1 MERHRPVMPAEVLEL
16 LSPERGGVIVDG
28 TLGMGG
34 HTELILRSSPHVRVL
49 GLDRDLESLELA
61 RDRLRP
67 FGERFEGVH
76 ADYRDIARVCI
87 ERGLT
92 GVAGILVDLG
102 ISSWQLETPARGFS
116 FRAGERSGTTVNG
129 AVNGAVNSEDGGAP
143 LDMRMDRSTGPT
155 AADLVND
162 LSEPELA
169 DLIYRFGEERAAR
182 RIARLLVVER
192 SVAPILTTARLAALV
207 IRAVNQRGHWK
218 IHPATKTF
226 QALRIAVNRELDGL
240 DDFIAAAVELLE
252 PGGRLVIISF
262 HSLEDRLV
270 KQALRYQSGQC
281 RCPSALPRCE
291 CGAVPRVTILTRKAL
306 LPSETEVAANPR
318 ARSAKLRA
326 CQKLG
331 RVAEMADQ
339 EVRTR

>member
-67 FGERFEGVH
+67 FAERFEGVH
-76 ADYRDIARVCI
+76 ADYRDISRVCL

-102 ISSWQLETPARGFS
+102 ISSWQLETAVRGFS
-116 FRAGERSGTTVNG
+116 FRAGERSGT
-129 AVNGAVNSEDGGAP
+129 AVNGAVSSDDGGAP

-155 AADLVND
+155 AADLVNQ

-326 CQKLG
+326 CQKLETITYTAHT
-331 RVAEMADQ
+331 AEQ
-339 EVRTR
+339 EER

>member
-1 MERHRPVMPAEVLEL
+1 MERHRPVMPTEVLEL

-34 HTELILRSSPHVRVL
+34 HTELILRSSPRVRVL
-49 GLDRDLESLELA
+49 GLDRDAESLGLA
-61 RDRLRP
+61 RDRLLP
-67 FGERFEGVH
+67 FAERFEGVH
-76 ADYRDIARVCI
+76 ADYRDIARICA

-102 ISSWQLETPARGFS
+102 ISSWQLDTPVRGFS
-116 FRAGERSGTTVNG
+116 FRAGERSITG
-129 AVNGAVNSEDGGAP
+129 ASGEDGSAP
-143 LDMRMDRSTGPT
+143 LDMRMDRSTGAT
-155 AADLVND
+155 AADLVNG
-162 LSEPELA
+162 LSERELA

-182 RIARLLVVER
+182 RIARQLVVER
-192 SVAPILTTARLAALV
+192 SIAPILTTARLAALV

-226 QALRIAVNRELDGL
+226 QALRIAVNRELEGL

-252 PGGRLVIISF
+252 PGGRLVMISF

-306 LPSETEVAANPR
+306 LPSETEVAINPR

-331 RVAEMADQ
+331 RVAEMSDQ